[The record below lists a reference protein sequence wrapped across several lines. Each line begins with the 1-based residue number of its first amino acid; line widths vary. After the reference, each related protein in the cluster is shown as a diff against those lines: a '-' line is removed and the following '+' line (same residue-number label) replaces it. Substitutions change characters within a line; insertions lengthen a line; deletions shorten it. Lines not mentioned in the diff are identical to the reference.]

1 MNEIFSEKFWA
12 PKERIELFLGRHL
25 FLNLVFRPTPSF
37 GTSDIGGFRFLFY
50 LGEVLFHSWI
60 LDPGSQVCG
69 VWCVYGVACESDMD
83 LDLWGL
89 ETRFTTQLSLVGRR
103 GIKRGLNRRNLVRIT
118 SMEKSRG

>member
-1 MNEIFSEKFWA
+1 
-12 PKERIELFLGRHL
+12 
-25 FLNLVFRPTPSF
+25 
-37 GTSDIGGFRFLFY
+37 
-50 LGEVLFHSWI
+50 
-60 LDPGSQVCG
+60 VCG
-69 VWCVYGVACESDMD
+69 VCMVWHVSDMD